1 MKSSA
6 KNIIMT
12 SFDDLFTA
20 GAGGEAGGEKIR
32 EIPLEE
38 LHSFRNHPF
47 KILEDASMEDMADSI
62 RKHGVLVPGIVRK
75 RPEGGYELIAGHRRR
90 YASKLAGRTTM
101 PAVVRE
107 LDDDDAVLAMVDSN
121 LQRENLLPSEKAWA
135 YKMKLDALKHQGMK
149 STSRQVGEKYSV
161 NILSE
166 DSGDSARNIHRYISL
181 TRLLPELLEMAD
193 DKKLAFNAAVELSCL
208 SRDEQGLL
216 LDLKK
221 ELCVIQSL
229 VQAGRLKK
237 FSREGT
243 LCWEAVTGVLRKA
256 EGPSPVQVTL
266 KQSRLK
272 HFFPESYT
280 QKQIEE
286 VIFSLL
292 EEWKGRGN

>member
-20 GAGGEAGGEKIR
+20 GAGGEAGGEKIS

-47 KILEDASMEDMADSI
+47 KILEDASMED

-121 LQRENLLPSEKAWA
+121 LQRENLLPS
-135 YKMKLDALKHQGMK
+135 
-149 STSRQVGEKYSV
+149 
-161 NILSE
+161 
-166 DSGDSARNIHRYISL
+166 
-181 TRLLPELLEMAD
+181 
-193 DKKLAFNAAVELSCL
+193 
-208 SRDEQGLL
+208 
-216 LDLKK
+216 
-221 ELCVIQSL
+221 
-229 VQAGRLKK
+229 
-237 FSREGT
+237 
-243 LCWEAVTGVLRKA
+243 
-256 EGPSPVQVTL
+256 
-266 KQSRLK
+266 
-272 HFFPESYT
+272 
-280 QKQIEE
+280 
-286 VIFSLL
+286 
-292 EEWKGRGN
+292 

>member
-149 STSRQVGEKYSV
+149 STS
-161 NILSE
+161 
-166 DSGDSARNIHRYISL
+166 SL
-181 TRLLPELLEMAD
+181 ER
-193 DKKLAFNAAVELSCL
+193 KK
-208 SRDEQGLL
+208 
-216 LDLKK
+216 
-221 ELCVIQSL
+221 
-229 VQAGRLKK
+229 
-237 FSREGT
+237 
-243 LCWEAVTGVLRKA
+243 
-256 EGPSPVQVTL
+256 
-266 KQSRLK
+266 
-272 HFFPESYT
+272 
-280 QKQIEE
+280 
-286 VIFSLL
+286 
-292 EEWKGRGN
+292 